1 MNSLNNTTKFDNEL
15 ITTILTAQE
24 AKREERQALMRE
36 GSPWVAQA
44 RAMQIKLQKE
54 GSN

>member
-1 MNSLNNTTKFDNEL
+1 MTNTNKLDEFTTEL
-15 ITTILTAQE
+15 LTTIIASQK

-36 GSPWVAQA
+36 GSSWVAQA

>member
-1 MNSLNNTTKFDNEL
+1 MNYTNTEKFDNEL
-15 ITTILTAQE
+15 LSTIVASQK
-24 AKREERQALMRE
+24 AKRNERQALMLAS
-36 GSPWVAQA
+36 SPWVAQA

>member
-1 MNSLNNTTKFDNEL
+1 MTNTNYTEFQKEL
-15 ITTILTAQE
+15 ISTIVTSQK
-24 AKREERQALMRE
+24 AKRDERQATMVAN
-36 GSPWVAQA
+36 SPWVAQA

>member
-1 MNSLNNTTKFDNEL
+1 MTNTNYTEFQKEL
-15 ITTILTAQE
+15 ISTIVTSQK
-24 AKREERQALMRE
+24 AKRNERQALMLAS
-36 GSPWVAQA
+36 SPWVAQA

>member
-1 MNSLNNTTKFDNEL
+1 MNYTNTDKFDNEL
-15 ITTILTAQE
+15 ISTIVTSQK
-24 AKREERQALMRE
+24 AKRDERQATMLAN
-36 GSPWVAQA
+36 SSWVAQA